1 MTPGQLLAFNVALL
15 FAIASP
21 GPALLMAVQTTLR
34 SGRATGIAVG
44 AGLGSMAA
52 TWTLLAAGGLGLVFE
67 RLPWLY
73 GSMRTAGALYLFYL
87 AYRMWTSAAKP
98 PQARSAPQR
107 QAFLRGVLINLSN
120 PKSVLFAAAVI
131 VAIFPAGLSPA
142 NGLVIVA
149 NHLLV
154 EIVFYATLAF
164 CMSTQAV
171 TARYMRA
178 RLYIDR
184 AAASILGALGLWIAI
199 SALA

>member
-1 MTPGQLLAFNVALL
+1 MTLGQLLAFNVALL

-34 SGRATGIAVG
+34 SGRAAGIAVG

-73 GSMRTAGALYLFYL
+73 GSMRAAGALYLFYL

-98 PQARSAPQR
+98 PRARAAPHQR
-107 QAFLRGVLINLSN
+107 AFLTGILINLSN
-120 PKSVLFAAAVI
+120 LKSVLFAAAVI
-131 VAIFPAGLSPA
+131 VAIFPAGLSQA

-154 EIVFYATLAF
+154 EIVFYTTLAF

-171 TARYMRA
+171 VARYMRA

-184 AAASILGALGLWIAI
+184 AAASILGALGLWIAV
-199 SALA
+199 SAFM

>member
-1 MTPGQLLAFNVALL
+1 M
-15 FAIASP
+15 
-21 GPALLMAVQTTLR
+21 
-34 SGRATGIAVG
+34 RA
-44 AGLGSMAA
+44 
-52 TWTLLAAGGLGLVFE
+52 
-67 RLPWLY
+67 
-73 GSMRTAGALYLFYL
+73 AGALYLFYL
-87 AYRMWTSAAKP
+87 AFRMWTSAAKP
-98 PQARSAPQR
+98 PRARSAPQR

-154 EIVFYATLAF
+154 EIVFYTTLAF

-171 TARYMRA
+171 AARYMRA